1 MFRIYEGGLPSFA
14 GTLERLYEVHPVVPP
29 IAPARDPRTRSERD
43 TDRPPGLPGPTPSAI
58 DAYRNAA
65 RLSSREPILHA
76 HQVMRTPVVTMR
88 PEADVREAWLA
99 LRRHGIGQMPVQ
111 SADQTLVG
119 LISER
124 DLLGTLIIERDRIRE
139 GDPRA
144 VETLMLRE
152 VVTAEPVTDLRRIAR
167 VMADRQLTAMPIVT
181 EHDEL
186 VGIVSRG
193 DLLRAMTGTPPLRL
207 WT

>member
-1 MFRIYEGGLPSFA
+1 MFRIYESGLPSFS
-14 GTLERLYEVHPVVPP
+14 GTLERLYELHPVVPP
-29 IAPARDPRTRSERD
+29 VAPARDPRPPSEEEVAAPS
-43 TDRPPGLPGPTPSAI
+43 RPPRVPPSAVA
-58 DAYRNAA
+58 AYRKAA

-76 HQVMRTPVVTMR
+76 HQVMRTPVVTVR
-88 PEADVREAWLA
+88 PDADVREAWET
-99 LRRHGIGQMPVQ
+99 LRRHDVGQMPVQ
-111 SADQTLVG
+111 SGDQTLVG
-119 LISER
+119 LVSER
-124 DLLGTLIIERDRIRE
+124 DLLGALLALQDRIRE
-139 GDPRA
+139 GDARA
-144 VETLMLRE
+144 VETLMRRE

-167 VMADRQLTAMPIVT
+167 VRADRRLTAMPIVT